1 MPAFGRLV
9 SGIMPAT
16 EITSP
21 SRPGM
26 MPDHAGDPGT
36 VCSVLAP
43 HDHLH
48 ISHDILQ
55 RTICDLPLAIRA
67 LPIFE
72 ERYEQLRERAARVT
86 RRRRLRFNL
95 GVSPFF
101 DQGGSATGPAA
112 RRAQP

>member
-36 VCSVLAP
+36 VRSVLAP
-43 HDHLH
+43 HDHPH

-67 LPIFE
+67 YRRF
-72 ERYEQLRERAARVT
+72 RAV
-86 RRRRLRFNL
+86 
-95 GVSPFF
+95 VSWADRGCGDTQMSLF
-101 DQGGSATGPAA
+101 GA
-112 RRAQP
+112 

>member
-26 MPDHAGDPGT
+26 MPDRAGDPGT

-48 ISHDILQ
+48 ITVATTYCNEQSVICHLQ
-55 RTICDLPLAIRA
+55 
-67 LPIFE
+67 
-72 ERYEQLRERAARVT
+72 
-86 RRRRLRFNL
+86 
-95 GVSPFF
+95 
-101 DQGGSATGPAA
+101 SA
-112 RRAQP
+112 QIE

>member
-55 RTICDLPLAIRA
+55 RTICDLPLAIRS
-67 LPIFE
+67 LPTMSGCE
-72 ERYEQLRERAARVT
+72 LSRPR
-86 RRRRLRFNL
+86 
-95 GVSPFF
+95 
-101 DQGGSATGPAA
+101 
-112 RRAQP
+112 

>member
-26 MPDHAGDPGT
+26 MPDHTGDPGT

-48 ISHDILQ
+48 ISHDIVQ

-67 LPIFE
+67 SLPTMSACPGLTVAQVLSADQPT
-72 ERYEQLRERAARVT
+72 RDAA
-86 RRRRLRFNL
+86 
-95 GVSPFF
+95 GV
-101 DQGGSATGPAA
+101 
-112 RRAQP
+112 